1 MIDDTS
7 AMDAEVADE
16 TDILVL
22 EEAPDPDLVLPV
34 WEPTGVPAVDSALER
49 LRGVTDSGLADHPE
63 VFGSIHADL
72 RQVLGDLD
80 TDKT

>member
-1 MIDDTS
+1 MSGDS
-7 AMDAEVADE
+7 NPMDAEVVDE

-49 LRGVTDSGLADHPE
+49 LRGVTP
-63 VFGSIHADL
+63 
-72 RQVLGDLD
+72 R
-80 TDKT
+80 